1 MKKLWLNS
9 LLLSI
14 LIHLLFFS
22 ALIFYPFSA
31 KTKEDEKEIKKI
43 EIIPEE
49 LPKKEIEIPKQS
61 KLIDKEPLP
70 YKENMINKL
79 LDVGKPRPS
88 LDKIK
93 QTQNQSSS
101 ILLSNLIKTEK
112 LQKSSAYMNYYRI
125 IREKIRKKA
134 YQGYNGQGRGKVYL
148 NFNITSNG
156 LLKAIRVGEQSVNN
170 SSLKKTALL
179 SIKESAPFPS
189 FPEGLEEYSQLQFNI
204 SIYFKNN

>member
-9 LLLSI
+9 LLFSL

-22 ALIFYPFSA
+22 ALIFYPFST
-31 KTKEDEKEIKKI
+31 KTKEDKKEIKKI

-49 LPKKEIEIPKQS
+49 SPKKEIKVPKQS

-70 YKENMINKL
+70 YKENMMNKL
-79 LDVGKPRPS
+79 LGVGKSKPS

-93 QTQNQSSS
+93 QIQDQSGN
-101 ILLSNLIKTEK
+101 ILLANLIKTEK

-134 YQGYNGQGRGKVYL
+134 YLSYKGQGQGKVYL

-156 LLKAIRVGEQSVNN
+156 LLKIIQVGEQSVNN
-170 SSLKKTALL
+170 PSLKKMAIS

-189 FPEGLEEYSQLQFNI
+189 FPKGLQEYSQLQFNI

>member
-9 LLLSI
+9 LLLSL

-22 ALIFYPFSA
+22 ALIFSPFSTKSKEA
-31 KTKEDEKEIKKI
+31 KKEIKKI

-49 LPKKEIEIPKQS
+49 SPKKSIKIPKQS
-61 KLIDKEPLP
+61 KLITKDPLP
-70 YKENMINKL
+70 YKENMMDKL
-79 LDVGKPRPS
+79 LDVGQSRPS

-93 QTQNQSSS
+93 QTQDQSGN

-134 YQGYNGQGRGKVYL
+134 YQSYKGQGQGKVYL
-148 NFNITSNG
+148 NFNITNNG
-156 LLKAIRVGEQSVNN
+156 LLKA
-170 SSLKKTALL
+170 
-179 SIKESAPFPS
+179 
-189 FPEGLEEYSQLQFNI
+189 
-204 SIYFKNN
+204 

>member
-1 MKKLWLNS
+1 MKKFWLNS
-9 LLLSI
+9 LLLSV

-22 ALIFYPFSA
+22 ALIFYPLSI
-31 KTKEDEKEIKKI
+31 KTKGDKKEVKKI

-49 LPKKEIEIPKQS
+49 PPKKEIKIPKQS
-61 KLIDKEPLP
+61 KLIGKDPLP
-70 YKENMINKL
+70 YKENMMDKL
-79 LDVGKPRPS
+79 LDVGKSRPS
-88 LDKIK
+88 LGKIK
-93 QTQNQSSS
+93 QSQDQSGN

-134 YQGYNGQGRGKVYL
+134 YQSYKGQGQGKVYL
-148 NFNITSNG
+148 NFNITNNG
-156 LLKAIRVGEQSVNN
+156 LLKAIQVGEGSVNN
-170 SSLKKTALL
+170 SSLKKMALL

-189 FPEGLEEYSQLQFNI
+189 FPKGLQEYSQLQFNI

>member
-9 LLLSI
+9 LLLSV

-22 ALIFYPFSA
+22 TLIFYPFST
-31 KTKEDEKEIKKI
+31 KTKEDKKEIKKI
-43 EIIPEE
+43 EIIPKES
-49 LPKKEIEIPKQS
+49 PTKEIKIPKQS
-61 KLIDKEPLP
+61 KLVDKDPLP
-70 YKENMINKL
+70 YKENMMNKL
-79 LDVGKPRPS
+79 LDVGKSRPS

-93 QTQNQSSS
+93 QTQDKSGN

-112 LQKSSAYMNYYRI
+112 LQKSSVYMNYYRI

-134 YQGYNGQGRGKVYL
+134 YQSYKGQGQGKVYL

-156 LLKAIRVGEQSVNN
+156 LLKTIRVGEQSVNN
-170 SSLKKTALL
+170 SNLQKIALA

-189 FPEGLEEYSQLQFNI
+189 FPKGLEEYSQLQFNI